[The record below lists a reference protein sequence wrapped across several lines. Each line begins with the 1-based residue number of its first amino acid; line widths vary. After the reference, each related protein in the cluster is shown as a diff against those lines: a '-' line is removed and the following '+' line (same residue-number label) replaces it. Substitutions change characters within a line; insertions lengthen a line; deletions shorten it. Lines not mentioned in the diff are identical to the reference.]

1 MPFVQRV
8 VTPKYVA
15 RSTKPS
21 HSRGAVSLPVQDYE
35 LEAIT
40 NLTLSNALRQL
51 ASLVLI
57 SNQIFTE
64 LNKEL
69 ASVSERSLG
78 IKQRID
84 NLSTRVEESDPKQ
97 VTVRKYT
104 PSLLIHNSQFRPFY
118 GKTPLLPHS
127 RNLSLFSI
135 LRLFVSAFYVLVH
148 FFTSSL
154 SPLRR
159 SIQKIS
165 SLHTLLVPL
174 LFVPHSKLQETKK
187 RAATQ
192 RNNNTPG
199 RNRIYEFPAVDVCIS
214 CSSMGARDGCFW
226 YMFRQSSH
234 SATYNH

>member
-15 RSTKPS
+15 RSIKPS
-21 HSRGAVSLPVQDYE
+21 HSRGATSLPVQDYE

-84 NLSTRVEESDPKQ
+84 NLSKRVEEFDPKQ
-97 VTVRKYT
+97 VTVRKY
-104 PSLLIHNSQFRPFY
+104 PSCCTLSPAHTASQPESSSSTSCLVFMCAYGFPLPNTLHAMLLLSACFLSYDSSVCSLSFRTKVEWTE
-118 GKTPLLPHS
+118 KTGSIPCKIKLINFRYLMPVFPVPI
-127 RNLSLFSI
+127 SLVSSISI
-135 LRLFVSAFYVLVH
+135 LWFYYSRLSFTACEAVCSH
-148 FFTSSL
+148 FFFL
-154 SPLRR
+154 WKGWQL
-159 SIQKIS
+159 
-165 SLHTLLVPL
+165 
-174 LFVPHSKLQETKK
+174 
-187 RAATQ
+187 
-192 RNNNTPG
+192 
-199 RNRIYEFPAVDVCIS
+199 
-214 CSSMGARDGCFW
+214 CS
-226 YMFRQSSH
+226 
-234 SATYNH
+234 

>member
-21 HSRGAVSLPVQDYE
+21 HSRGTAALPVQDYE

-84 NLSTRVEESDPKQ
+84 NLSKRVEEFDPKQ
-97 VTVRKYT
+97 VAVRKY
-104 PSLLIHNSQFRPFY
+104 PSFLTYHSSTFQGLS
-118 GKTPLLPHS
+118 HS
-127 RNLSLFSI
+127 RKLLFPLCASVFCRYEAVVQRCSKDWRNHRSSSI
-135 LRLFVSAFYVLVH
+135 LMKSDTARFFVCTCHFYQPCKTKNRDIKYESKSSFRNGLYYFI
-148 FFTSSL
+148 FF
-154 SPLRR
+154 
-159 SIQKIS
+159 
-165 SLHTLLVPL
+165 
-174 LFVPHSKLQETKK
+174 F
-187 RAATQ
+187 
-192 RNNNTPG
+192 N
-199 RNRIYEFPAVDVCIS
+199 
-214 CSSMGARDGCFW
+214 
-226 YMFRQSSH
+226 
-234 SATYNH
+234 

>member
-84 NLSTRVEESDPKQ
+84 NLSKRVEEFDPKQ

-104 PSLLIHNSQFRPFY
+104 
-118 GKTPLLPHS
+118 
-127 RNLSLFSI
+127 
-135 LRLFVSAFYVLVH
+135 
-148 FFTSSL
+148 
-154 SPLRR
+154 
-159 SIQKIS
+159 
-165 SLHTLLVPL
+165 L
-174 LFVPHSKLQETKK
+174 LFQPHTFCPST
-187 RAATQ
+187 ATAKH
-192 RNNNTPG
+192 T
-199 RNRIYEFPAVDVCIS
+199 A
-214 CSSMGARDGCFW
+214 SS
-226 YMFRQSSH
+226 QSDSFSLSH
-234 SATYNH
+234 SAALRVCFLCTCTLFHLLVSFTASHSIPRRYLLFTR

>member
-21 HSRGAVSLPVQDYE
+21 HSRGTAALPVQDYE

-84 NLSTRVEESDPKQ
+84 NLSKRVEEFDPKQ
-97 VTVRKYT
+97 VAV
-104 PSLLIHNSQFRPFY
+104 L
-118 GKTPLLPHS
+118 
-127 RNLSLFSI
+127 SI
-135 LRLFVSAFYVLVH
+135 LPNA
-148 FFTSSL
+148 
-154 SPLRR
+154 
-159 SIQKIS
+159 
-165 SLHTLLVPL
+165 
-174 LFVPHSKLQETKK
+174 
-187 RAATQ
+187 
-192 RNNNTPG
+192 NN
-199 RNRIYEFPAVDVCIS
+199 E
-214 CSSMGARDGCFW
+214 
-226 YMFRQSSH
+226 Q
-234 SATYNH
+234 

>member
-84 NLSTRVEESDPKQ
+84 NLSTRVEEFDPKQ
-97 VTVRKYT
+97 VTV
-104 PSLLIHNSQFRPFY
+104 L
-118 GKTPLLPHS
+118 
-127 RNLSLFSI
+127 
-135 LRLFVSAFYVLVH
+135 
-148 FFTSSL
+148 
-154 SPLRR
+154 
-159 SIQKIS
+159 
-165 SLHTLLVPL
+165 
-174 LFVPHSKLQETKK
+174 
-187 RAATQ
+187 
-192 RNNNTPG
+192 
-199 RNRIYEFPAVDVCIS
+199 DVCIS

>member
-84 NLSTRVEESDPKQ
+84 NLSTRVEEFDPKQ
-97 VTVRKYT
+97 VTVLADA
-104 PSLLIHNSQFRPFY
+104 PSEE
-118 GKTPLLPHS
+118 GK
-127 RNLSLFSI
+127 
-135 LRLFVSAFYVLVH
+135 
-148 FFTSSL
+148 
-154 SPLRR
+154 
-159 SIQKIS
+159 
-165 SLHTLLVPL
+165 
-174 LFVPHSKLQETKK
+174 
-187 RAATQ
+187 
-192 RNNNTPG
+192 
-199 RNRIYEFPAVDVCIS
+199 
-214 CSSMGARDGCFW
+214 
-226 YMFRQSSH
+226 
-234 SATYNH
+234 